1 MSRWGRVGRRTAVVA
16 GAALAL
22 SVGVAAC
29 GDDDSSASDECGA
42 GDTIVEIKDNVF
54 DPETAEVTPGTT
66 VCWPN
71 EGRNEHA
78 VEPDEGDLFVD
89 DSIQPGEA
97 FSYTF
102 EDAGTYDYY
111 CRLHGAPGSG
121 QIGEIIVEGEDEA
134 GAPAGGASTSSSSSS
149 STSSSS
155 TSSSSSST
163 STSTTSTTQGGNSQG
178 LDY

>member
-42 GDTIVEIKDNVF
+42 GDTIVDIGDNTF
-54 DPETAEVTPGTT
+54 DPETAEVTTGTT

-71 EGRNEHA
+71 EGRVEHA
-78 VEPDEGDLFVD
+78 VEPDEGDLFGD

-97 FSYTF
+97 YSYTF

-111 CRLHGAPGSG
+111 CRFHGAPGAG
-121 QIGEIIVEGEDEA
+121 QIGEIIVEGEG

-155 TSSSSSST
+155 TSSSSTST

>member
-22 SVGVAAC
+22 SVGIAAC
-29 GDDDSSASDECGA
+29 GDDDSNASDECAA
-42 GDTIVEIKDNVF
+42 GDTIVEIKDDVF
-54 DPETAEVTPGTT
+54 DPVTAEVTTGTT

-78 VEPDEGDLFVD
+78 VEPDEGDLFGD

-97 FSYTF
+97 YSYTF

-111 CRLHGAPGSG
+111 CRFHGAPGVG
-121 QIGEIIVEGEDEA
+121 QIGEIIVEGEG

-155 TSSSSSST
+155 TSSSSTST
-163 STSTTSTTQGGNSQG
+163 STSTTSTTQGDNSQG